1 MTNPKIKSELDKYLG
16 DSIVSTPLRTES
28 SFQDPDE
35 PVSTT
40 GTMLDAAPMP
50 TDSYVIKS
58 GDTMGKIAA
67 NNPFTLTQL
76 IASNPQIED
85 PNKIEVGQYLNFPP
99 VGEAKAGQLPA
110 SMEVVAEQP
119 IGSSVEED
127 PLLSQD
133 ETTRNTAVQKYL
145 GITEDGDWGVGS
157 TRSLAGWQY
166 KYGLPVSGQIDQE
179 TIEAMKDLDTQ
190 DPRKNIDRINV
201 LNESET
207 RPDISQI
214 KKWAKKNI
222 KDPMKASAFV
232 ATVEAE
238 SRTGLTEVGYT
249 LPQAISKF
257 VEPYR
262 LKDSSGR
269 PIQGAAGLGPRMTA
283 RKNALDALGSN
294 ATADEIFNVVY
305 GNTVGVQDLGN
316 TQNGDGARFKGRGL
330 LQITGRDN
338 YTRVG
343 NILGLDLVSNPEL
356 VNDPKHAAAAAMA
369 YLSLAGKDYF
379 KEDLTEE
386 RLADIIGHHRGS
398 NAARTRWRRAEEIK
412 TEMYNP

>member
-1 MTNPKIKSELDKYLG
+1 M
-16 DSIVSTPLRTES
+16 
-28 SFQDPDE
+28 
-35 PVSTT
+35 
-40 GTMLDAAPMP
+40 
-50 TDSYVIKS
+50 
-58 GDTMGKIAA
+58 
-67 NNPFTLTQL
+67 
-76 IASNPQIED
+76 
-85 PNKIEVGQYLNFPP
+85 
-99 VGEAKAGQLPA
+99 
-110 SMEVVAEQP
+110 
-119 IGSSVEED
+119 
-127 PLLSQD
+127 
-133 ETTRNTAVQKYL
+133 
-145 GITEDGDWGVGS
+145 
-157 TRSLAGWQY
+157 
-166 KYGLPVSGQIDQE
+166 SGQIDQE